1 MNSTDWIFDFSLQ
14 AQLAAGKKHFNLDV
28 CCQSQA
34 RRLAIIG
41 PSGSGKSLTLQ
52 LLAFCPLHKD
62 MSALTGKSMAIR
74 HRKSGCRRN
83 NAKSG

>member
-14 AQLAAGKKHFNLDV
+14 AQVSAGKKRFDLDV
-28 CCQSQA
+28 CCRSQA

-52 LLAFCPLHKD
+52 LLAGLLPPAQGYIRIDGQNYGDTAQKLFLPHPL
-62 MSALTGKSMAIR
+62 KS
-74 HRKSGCRRN
+74 
-83 NAKSG
+83 

>member
-14 AQLAAGKKHFNLDV
+14 AQLTTGKKRFNLDV
-28 CCQSQA
+28 NCQSQA

-52 LLAFCPLHKD
+52 LLAGL
-62 MSALTGKSMAIR
+62 LTSKIGRAS
-74 HRKSGCRRN
+74 CRERV
-83 NAKSG
+83 

>member
-14 AQLAAGKKHFNLDV
+14 AQVAAGKKRFNLDV

-52 LLAFCPLHKD
+52 LLAGLLPPAQGYVRIDKP
-62 MSALTGKSMAIR
+62 MVIR

-83 NAKSG
+83 NGKSG